1 MTAPLHRKPVI
12 VTRHIELRPP
22 STWFNRFK
30 FGNAAAVVG
39 VSEAVTAQLR
49 SWGAP
54 VATLRMIPYGV
65 PPLKTNPRRV
75 QELRQRL
82 GIGPKQTV
90 VGTIGA
96 LVDHKAHEVLLRAA
110 QHVARQRTDVR
121 FVIVGEGERKP
132 VLLKV
137 RSELG
142 LEGVVEFAGYV
153 PQAAECLPAFQVFAL
168 SSNMEGLPNVILE
181 AFGAGVPVAATA
193 ASGTPELVRDGQT
206 GLLVPVGDDA
216 ALAKAILRLID
227 DPVLAQRV
235 AAAARQYVEAEFT
248 LKRMADR
255 YRGVYE
261 EVLGRA
267 G

>member
-1 MTAPLHRKPVI
+1 M
-12 VTRHIELRPP
+12 
-22 STWFNRFK
+22 
-30 FGNAAAVVG
+30 
-39 VSEAVTAQLR
+39 
-49 SWGAP
+49 
-54 VATLRMIPYGV
+54 
-65 PPLKTNPRRV
+65 
-75 QELRQRL
+75 
-82 GIGPKQTV
+82 
-90 VGTIGA
+90 
-96 LVDHKAHEVLLRAA
+96 
-110 QHVARQRTDVR
+110 
-121 FVIVGEGERKP
+121 
-132 VLLKV
+132 
-137 RSELG
+137 
-142 LEGVVEFAGYV
+142 
-153 PQAAECLPAFQVFAL
+153 
-168 SSNMEGLPNVILE
+168 PNVILE